1 MAGRQGQ
8 VENLGIK
15 QNSRFDF
22 HPTPLEGLW
31 VVQRKAIEDQ
41 RGFLSRLY
49 CAEEFR
55 EAGIDKPIT
64 QINQTFTTMK
74 GAVRGLHFQH
84 FPHAETK
91 LVTCINGKIFD
102 VAVDLRRNSPTFL
115 QWHSEVLSSAN
126 RRSLFIPEGYAHGFQ
141 TLTENCELIY
151 LHTAT
156 YQPDAEGG
164 IRYND
169 PAVNISWP
177 LRATYVSQ
185 RDASHPLLSNNFVGV
200 LI

>member
-1 MAGRQGQ
+1 M
-8 VENLGIK
+8 K
-15 QNSRFDF
+15 RFEF
-22 HPTPLEGLW
+22 IPTALPLLM

-49 CAEEFR
+49 CAEEFCK
-55 EAGIDKPIT
+55 AGLDKPIA
-64 QINQTFTTMK
+64 QISHTFTNRK

-91 LVTCINGKIFD
+91 LVTCINGEIFD
-102 VAVDLRRNSPTFL
+102 VAIDLRRNSPTFL
-115 QWHSEVLSSAN
+115 QWHGEVLSGTN
-126 RRSLFIPEGYAHGFQ
+126 RRSLFIPEGCAHGFQ

-151 LHTAT
+151 LHTAP

-177 LRATYVSQ
+177 LRATDVSP
-185 RDASHPLLSNNFVGV
+185 RDASHPLLLNNFEGV
-200 LI
+200 LL